1 MDRQSHWDAIHRE
14 KAVDAVSWYR
24 PHLDTS
30 LRLIEEVASGR
41 SAAILDVGAGQ
52 STLVDDLLLHG
63 YEHITVLDIA
73 QAALDGTRQR
83 LGAGAAQVRWLVGDV
98 TKAELEPA
106 AYDVWHDRGVF
117 HFLTTAADRAA
128 YVRQVGRTLKAGGHI
143 VISAFALEGPRRC
156 SGLDVVRYDAA
167 ALERV
172 FGPAFRLVK
181 TVEENHPT
189 PFGTMQPFLYCCF
202 RMEAAVQGRL

>member
-1 MDRQSHWDAIHRE
+1 MDRQSHWEAIHRE

-83 LGAGAAQVRWLVGDV
+83 LGAGAAQVRWLVDDV
-98 TKAELEPA
+98 TKAE
-106 AYDVWHDRGVF
+106 G
-117 HFLTTAADRAA
+117 
-128 YVRQVGRTLKAGGHI
+128 
-143 VISAFALEGPRRC
+143 SPRRH
-156 SGLDVVRYDAA
+156 
-167 ALERV
+167 
-172 FGPAFRLVK
+172 
-181 TVEENHPT
+181 TT
-189 PFGTMQPFLYCCF
+189 FGTIAACFTFLRLRRIGQPTFAKWAE
-202 RMEAAVQGRL
+202 R